1 VSTNPTAEQIER
13 IVADSQHL
21 TGEVVMGNLL
31 KFKTRADGDA
41 GGSGRESYARYGE
54 LAVRKV
60 TERGGKVLWMGV
72 PDQVFIGDEAANDW
86 DAVILVAYPSRQA
99 FLDMVSDPE
108 YRQGHGDRE
117 GGVERMALIAMTPAP
132 GFAALGD

>member
-1 VSTNPTAEQIER
+1 MTTNPTADQIER
-13 IVADSQHL
+13 IVADSQRL
-21 TGEVVMGNLL
+21 TGEVVMCNLL
-31 KFKTRADGDA
+31 KFKARADSTG

-54 LAVRKV
+54 LAVKKV
-60 TERGGKVLWMGV
+60 AERGGKVLWMGS
-72 PDQVFIGDEAANDW
+72 PDQVFIGDESVHDW

-117 GGVERMALIAMTPAP
+117 GGVERMALIAMTPAA
-132 GFAALGD
+132 GFAALGA